1 MEGIKARYK
10 DITNLSSEV
19 FKTLEEALQLSGQ
32 LQSAHKELCS
42 WLDKVEVEL
51 LSYNSQDPKGKELS
65 ETQERQKVSIKLEN
79 KD

>member
-1 MEGIKARYK
+1 M
-10 DITNLSSEV
+10 

-51 LSYNSQDPKGKELS
+51 LSYNSQDPKGKELN